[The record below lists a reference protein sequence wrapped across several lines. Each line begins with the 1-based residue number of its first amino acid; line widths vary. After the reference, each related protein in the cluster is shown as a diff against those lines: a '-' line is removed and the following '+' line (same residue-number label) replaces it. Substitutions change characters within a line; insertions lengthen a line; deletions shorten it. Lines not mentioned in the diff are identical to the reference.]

1 MKKFYAS
8 RNPVVPGDEEKS
20 RWLYVTNCGY
30 YRGIT
35 EDSRTVR
42 SVGRSDYHLIYC
54 KSGRI
59 LTGGEVLTDGDFRI
73 YAPGEPQDYT
83 YAAGEQTSYLWA
95 HFVGTAVT
103 DILARLELESGI
115 YHFNDRTDE
124 AEKLWLMLCDVVG
137 ARQNNSNDY
146 AASLML
152 AALNLITLKKPARL
166 PFSGAAALLEDFTA
180 EVRVPELAKRYR
192 MSTGYFIESFKSVY
206 GATPMNYRAAKQ
218 MEQAKILLR
227 DTDLSIS
234 AVAEMSA
241 FSDPLYFSRRFR
253 KYTGMSPTE
262 FRRSTL
268 SEPVE

>member
-1 MKKFYAS
+1 MKKFFAS
-8 RNPVVPGDEEKS
+8 RNPVIPGDEEKS
-20 RWLYVTNCGY
+20 CWLYVTNCGY

-42 SVGRSDYHLIYC
+42 SLGRSDYHLIYC

-59 LTGGEVLTDGDFRI
+59 LTGGKVLTDGDFRI
-73 YAPGEPQDYT
+73 YAPGELQDYT

-95 HFVGTAVT
+95 HFVGTAVPE
-103 DILARLELESGI
+103 IFERLGLGGGI
-115 YHFNDRTDE
+115 FHFNDRTDE

-137 ARQNNSNDY
+137 ARQNNTSDY

-152 AALNLITLKKPARL
+152 AALNLIAAKKPARL

-192 MSTGYFIESFKSVY
+192 MSAGYFIESFKSVY

-218 MEQAKILLR
+218 LDQAKLLLR
-227 DTDLSIS
+227 DTDLSVS
-234 AVAEMSA
+234 AVAELSG

-268 SEPVE
+268 SEPME